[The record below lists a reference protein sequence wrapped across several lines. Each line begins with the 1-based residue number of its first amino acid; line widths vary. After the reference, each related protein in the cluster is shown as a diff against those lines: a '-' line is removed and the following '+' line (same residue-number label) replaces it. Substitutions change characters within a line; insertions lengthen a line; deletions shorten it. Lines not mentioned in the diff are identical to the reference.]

1 MRERSVASR
10 RVRVLK
16 THLNPNVP
24 LLRRP
29 VLEHELDALPGSA
42 DSALRS
48 LLEFWSHAAGR
59 DGVPNRAQLDP
70 FTLRPWLGHISIY
83 EAVDEGYDFR
93 IRLEGTSIV
102 AITGEDW
109 TGKRASEVDARYG
122 CRIAAFMREVV
133 RTHRPMIHTML
144 VFQNEV
150 ESITRLL
157 LPVRKS
163 RDGPVDQVFLVIYV
177 DPRRIMARQPGS
189 GPRL

>member
-1 MRERSVASR
+1 M
-10 RVRVLK
+10 K
-16 THLNPNVP
+16 THLNHHAP

-29 VLEHELDALPGSA
+29 VLEQELGALPGGA
-42 DSALRS
+42 DPALRR
-48 LLEFWSHAAGR
+48 LLEFWSRLAGH
-59 DGVPNRAQLDP
+59 DGVPSREQLDP

-83 EAVDEGYDFR
+83 EAVDDGHDFR

-122 CRIAAFMREVV
+122 CRIAEFMREIV
-133 RTHRPMIHTML
+133 RTHHPMIHTMR

-157 LPVRKS
+157 LPVR
-163 RDGPVDQVFLVIYV
+163 RGRAGPIDQVFLVIYA
-177 DPRRIMARQPGS
+177 DPLQAAT
-189 GPRL
+189 

>member
-1 MRERSVASR
+1 VQLEFGVEGG
-10 RVRVLK
+10 LK
-16 THLNPNVP
+16 THLHHHVP

-29 VLEHELDALPGSA
+29 VLEHELDALPGGA
-42 DSALRS
+42 DPALRR
-48 LLEFWSHAAGR
+48 LLEFWSRLARH
-59 DGVPNRAQLDP
+59 DGVPSREQLDP

-83 EAVDEGYDFR
+83 EAVEGGRDFR

-122 CRIAAFMREVV
+122 CRIAEFMREIV
-133 RTHRPMIHTML
+133 RTHRPMIHTMR

-157 LPVRKS
+157 LPVRS
-163 RDGPVDQVFLVIYV
+163 GRDGPVDQVFLVIYV
-177 DPRRIMARQPGS
+177 DPQQIAG
-189 GPRL
+189 